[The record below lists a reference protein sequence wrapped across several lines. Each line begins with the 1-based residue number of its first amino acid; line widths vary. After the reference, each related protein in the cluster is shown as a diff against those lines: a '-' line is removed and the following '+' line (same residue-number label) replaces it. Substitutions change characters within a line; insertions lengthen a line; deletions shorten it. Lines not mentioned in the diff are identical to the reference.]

1 VTWLENISVR
11 TKIASAFLLLL
22 ALIGALG
29 GFATL
34 QTSRVNSVTVE
45 ITRDWM
51 PSVRVLGEIRYF
63 VARHRANLPLY
74 LLREEGKQKEDSAV
88 LLASIL
94 DTIKTKM
101 REYEPLISSSDERAL
116 FQEFQGLWGQYN
128 VAIGEVLEAARKGDK
143 DQALALYL
151 KSIGA
156 LGRDMENALAKAVD
170 VNDKGAK
177 GAADNAADIY
187 SASRLITWLAVGL
200 SAFLA
205 IAAGFLL
212 TRTVATPVTG
222 MTDAMSR
229 LAKRDMEVQIP
240 AIGRKDEIGKMAD
253 AVQVFKDNMIKAD
266 AAAKREAEEL
276 KAREVR
282 AQKISKLTTD
292 FDSDVSMVLKTVASA
307 TTEMQ
312 STASSMTATAEE
324 TSRQSTAVAAAAE
337 QASTNVQTVASAA
350 EELSSSISEISR
362 QVSQSA
368 RIAAQAVDQAN
379 KTNAQVES
387 LAEGAQKIG
396 EVVKLI
402 NDIAGQTNL
411 LALNATIEAAR
422 AGEAGKGFAVVA
434 SEVKS
439 LANQTAKA
447 TEEISSQIGSIQTAT
462 QDSVRAI
469 QEIGRTIAEI
479 NQIATTIA
487 SAVEEQGAATQEIAR
502 NVQQASKGTGEV
514 TSNISG
520 VSQAATDTGT
530 AASQVL
536 ASSSELSK
544 QSETLRGQVEK
555 FLAEVKAA

>member
-1 VTWLENISVR
+1 MTWLKNTSIR
-11 TKIASAFLLLL
+11 TKIAAAFIVMVG
-22 ALIGALG
+22 LIGLLG
-29 GFATL
+29 GFATV
-34 QTSRVNSVTVE
+34 QTSRVNAVATE
-45 ITRDWM
+45 INRDWL
-51 PSVRVLGEIRYF
+51 PSVRVLGEMRYS

-74 LLREEGKQKEDSAV
+74 LLREEGKQKEDSAI

-94 DTIKTKM
+94 DTIKAKM
-101 REYEPLISSSDERAL
+101 REYQPLISSKEEETL
-116 FQEFQGLWGQYN
+116 YNEFQGLWGQYLA
-128 VAIGEVLEAARKGDK
+128 AINEVVDTAKKGDK

-156 LGRDMENALAKAVD
+156 LGRDIEGTLVKAVE

-177 GAADNAADIY
+177 AAAENGEAIY
-187 SASRLITWLAVGL
+187 SESRLITWIAVAL
-200 SAFLA
+200 SALFAGFAGFFLA
-205 IAAGFLL
+205 KG
-212 TRTVATPVTG
+212 VATPVIG
-222 MTDAMSR
+222 MTTAMTR
-229 LAKRDMEVQIP
+229 LAARDMSVTIP
-240 AIGRKDEIGKMAD
+240 AIGQTDEIGKMAG
-253 AVQVFKDNMIKAD
+253 AVQVFKENMIKAD
-266 AAAKREAEEL
+266 EAAKREAEEM
-276 KAREVR
+276 KAREAR
-282 AQKISKLTTD
+282 AQKIHKLTGD

-312 STASSMTATAEE
+312 ATASSMTTTAEE

-350 EELSSSISEISR
+350 DELSASISEISR
-362 QVSQSA
+362 QVSNSA
-368 RIAAQAVDQAN
+368 RIAAQAVEQAN
-379 KTNAQVES
+379 NTNAQVES

-422 AGEAGKGFAVVA
+422 AGDAGKGFAVVA

-447 TEEISSQIGSIQTAT
+447 TEDISAQIASIQSAT

-469 QEIGRTIAEI
+469 KEIGKTIGEI

-520 VSQAATDTGT
+520 VSQAATDTGA

-536 ASSSELSK
+536 SSASELSK
-544 QSETLRGQVEK
+544 QSETLRSQVEK
-555 FLAEVKAA
+555 FLSAVKAA